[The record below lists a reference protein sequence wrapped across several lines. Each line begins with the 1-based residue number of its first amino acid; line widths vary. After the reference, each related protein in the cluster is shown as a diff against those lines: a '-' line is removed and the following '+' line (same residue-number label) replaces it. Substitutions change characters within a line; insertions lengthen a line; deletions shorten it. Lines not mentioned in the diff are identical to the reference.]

1 MAENSKAKSSII
13 TRMTLVPLGLVGVVV
28 CSIVIMA
35 AGGGWHLQGRFKD
48 LDTTDKVIK
57 AEAINLEEKLKT
69 RIKHVESTMV
79 EQTTIL
85 TKISMD
91 VTKLVLIQELE
102 KEKHE

>member
-13 TRMTLVPLGLVGVVV
+13 NKMTLVPLGLVGAVV
-28 CSIVIMA
+28 CSIVILA

-48 LDTTDKVIK
+48 LDTTDEVIK
-57 AEAINLEEKLKT
+57 AEAINLEEKIKT
-69 RIKHVESTMV
+69 RFKYVEATMV

-85 TKISMD
+85 TKID
-91 VTKLVLIQELE
+91 KAVTKLVLIQEIE